1 MTMSEQLTKMDLKE
15 ILKFLKKVYPGVADQ
30 DNLWN
35 LIAKIEQLTKGK
47 NEKQNNNRR
56 GNS

>member
-1 MTMSEQLTKMDLKE
+1 MTEQLTKMDLKE

-47 NEKQNNNRR
+47 NEKQINNRR